1 MTPRRLDPCPCGSGR
16 RYKDCHG
23 ALSFESALAR
33 VLDERRQGRR
43 AAARQILQPL
53 LHATPDLA
61 SGWNT
66 DGLLRMDEGDHA
78 GAKRSFRRAIEL
90 APELAAA
97 HVNLGT
103 MLLLEGDYAAG
114 WSEYAWRT
122 RVPDYADYANYPFG
136 MPRWQGEPLTGRSI
150 LIHGE
155 QGFGDTIQFARFI
168 PRLAAAGA
176 TVDVFCQPSLVRL
189 LGAIRG
195 VRRCTGELAERPTQ
209 DFHAPIMDLG
219 VHYLRS
225 AQAPRWDGPYIA
237 TAADFRSPHVASL
250 EAIAPPRVGYVWK
263 GSVKHSGDQYR
274 SLTRAQAE
282 LLTAGSRGADLQFD
296 TDEPLSPALHKLAQP
311 SDWAEAAA
319 LVSRLD
325 LLVTVDTA
333 IAHLAGAM
341 GKEVWVLVP
350 FAPDWR
356 WGESGDATPWY
367 PSMRLFRQ
375 PAIDDWNSAIHAVR
389 RALDE
394 RAGG

>member
-1 MTPRRLDPCPCGSGR
+1 VTPRRLDPCPCGSGR

-33 VLDERRQGRR
+33 VLDERSQGNR
-43 AAARQILQPL
+43 AAARQALQPL
-53 LHATPDLA
+53 LDATPPLA
-61 SGWNT
+61 SAWNT
-66 DGLLRMDEGDHA
+66 DGLLRMDEGDHE
-78 GAKRSFRRAIEL
+78 GAKRSFRRAVEL

-122 RVPDYADYANYPFG
+122 RVPNYADYANYPFG
-136 MPRWQGEPLTGRSI
+136 IPRWQGEPLTGRSI

-155 QGFGDTIQFARFI
+155 QGFGDTLQFARFI
-168 PRLAAAGA
+168 ARLAGDGA
-176 TVDVFCQPSLVRL
+176 TVDVFCQPPLVRL
-189 LGAIRG
+189 LGTIRG
-195 VRRCTGELAERPTQ
+195 VRRATGELAERPTQ

-219 VHYLRS
+219 SHYLRS
-225 AQAPRWDGPYIA
+225 AQAPRWDGPYV
-237 TAADFRSPHVASL
+237 AAAPDFPSPHVASL
-250 EAIAPPRVGYVWK
+250 DAIAPPRLGYVWK
-263 GSVKHSGDQYR
+263 GSAKHSGDQYR
-274 SLTRAQAE
+274 SLTRSQAE
-282 LLTAGSRGADLQFD
+282 LLTAGSRGVDLQFD
-296 TDEPLSPALHKLAQP
+296 TAEPLSPTLHKLAQP
-311 SDWAEAAA
+311 ADWAETAA

-341 GKEVWVLVP
+341 GKEVWVLLP

-375 PAIDDWNSAIHAVR
+375 PAIDDWESVIRAVR
-389 RALDE
+389 QALAE